1 MLGVVRDGQGL
12 VWYVLMLKGWAASPS
27 PVVQSIGDGVETT
40 NELMD
45 KVRRKEF
52 KKRRVSVSPV
62 IVDVCLC
69 AGRVGS
75 Q

>member
-1 MLGVVRDGQGL
+1 MHF
-12 VWYVLMLKGWAASPS
+12 MLKGWAASPT
-27 PVVQSIGDGVETT
+27 PVEHFVQSIGDGVETT
-40 NELMD
+40 NELMH

-62 IVDVCLC
+62 TDVRLC
-69 AGRVGS
+69 AGRVGA